1 MDMVPT
7 DRELEA
13 LKVLWRDGEATVRD
27 IYDRMNQSGAKL
39 AYTTVLSLLQ
49 VMEQKGLVTHRQEG
63 KAYLYS
69 AAVQRDNT
77 FRTLAGGF
85 LEKVFD
91 GAMDEYLVHALQS
104 RRPSSDE
111 LDRLEKMI
119 DEARGRQSK
128 RRPQKGRPS

>member
-1 MDMVPT
+1 MEIIPT

-13 LKVLWRDGEATVRD
+13 LKVLWRHGEATVRD
-27 IYDRMNQSGAKL
+27 IFERINEGGKEL

-49 VMEQKGLVTHRQEG
+49 VMEQKGLVKHRQSG

-69 AAVQRDNT
+69 PQVERESTYRQ
-77 FRTLAGGF
+77 LAGGF

-91 GAMDEYLVHALQS
+91 GAVDEYLVHALES
-104 RRPSSDE
+104 RRPSPEE

-119 DEARGRQSK
+119 AVARARSK
-128 RRPQKGRPS
+128 RNPRKGRPS

>member
-1 MDMVPT
+1 MDIVPT

-27 IYDRMNQSGAKL
+27 IYDRMSQSGAKL

-63 KAYLYS
+63 KAYFYS
-69 AAVQRDNT
+69 AAVERDCT

-119 DEARGRQSK
+119 GEAREKQSK
-128 RRPQKGRPS
+128 RQPRKGRAS

>member
-1 MDMVPT
+1 MEPIPT

-13 LKVLWRDGEATVRD
+13 LKVLWRHGEATVRD
-27 IYDRMNQSGAKL
+27 IYDRINEDGAKL

-49 VMEQKGLVTHRQEG
+49 VMEQKGLVRHRQRG
-63 KAYLYS
+63 KAYWYS
-69 AAVQRDNT
+69 AAVRRDHT
-77 FRTLAGGF
+77 FRQLAGGF

-104 RRPSSDE
+104 RRLSAEE

-119 DEARGRQSK
+119 AEARTQSK
-128 RRPQKGRPS
+128 KPSKK

>member
-13 LKVLWRDGEATVRD
+13 LKVLWRDGAATVRD

-69 AAVQRDNT
+69 TAVDRDCT
-77 FRTLAGGF
+77 FRNLAGGF

-119 DEARGRQSK
+119 GEAREKQSK
-128 RRPQKGRPS
+128 RQPRKGRAS

>member
-1 MDMVPT
+1 MEMVPT

-27 IYDRMNQSGAKL
+27 IYDRMNQSGAKP

-63 KAYLYS
+63 KAYFYS
-69 AAVQRDNT
+69 AAVERDCT

-91 GAMDEYLVHALQS
+91 GAMDEYLVHALRS

-111 LDRLEKMI
+111 LDRLEEMI
-119 DEARGRQSK
+119 GEAREKQTKRQT
-128 RRPQKGRPS
+128 RKGKGS

>member
-1 MDMVPT
+1 MEMVPT

-27 IYDRMNQSGAKL
+27 IYDRMSQSGARL

-63 KAYLYS
+63 KAYLYTAS
-69 AAVQRDNT
+69 VERDCT

-119 DEARGRQSK
+119 GEAREKQAKRQP
-128 RRPQKGRPS
+128 RKGRAS

>member
-1 MDMVPT
+1 MEIIPT

-13 LKVLWRDGEATVRD
+13 LKVLWRRGEATVRE
-27 IYDRMNQSGAKL
+27 IFDRLNQSGAKL
-39 AYTTVLSLLQ
+39 AYTTILSLLQ
-49 VMEQKGLVTHRQEG
+49 VMEQKGLVRHRQSG
-63 KAYLYS
+63 KAYLYT
-69 AAVQRDNT
+69 AEIERDRT

-104 RRPSSDE
+104 RRPSAEE

-119 DEARGRQSK
+119 AEARTRSK
-128 RRPQKGRPS
+128 RRRQKGRP

>member
-1 MDMVPT
+1 METVPT

-13 LKVLWRDGEATVRD
+13 LKVLWRDGAATVRD

-69 AAVQRDNT
+69 ANVGRDCT

-119 DEARGRQSK
+119 AEAREKQAKRQP
-128 RRPQKGRPS
+128 RKGKAS

>member
-1 MDMVPT
+1 MEIIPT

-13 LKVLWRDGEATVRD
+13 LKVLWQHDEATVRD
-27 IYDRMNQSGAKL
+27 IYDRMNQRGANL

-49 VMEQKGLVTHRQEG
+49 VMEQKGLVRHRQSG

-69 AAVQRDNT
+69 AEVQRDRT
-77 FRTLAGGF
+77 FRKLAGGF

-104 RRPSSDE
+104 RPLSEEE
-111 LDRLEKMI
+111 LDRLAKMI
-119 DEARGRQSK
+119 AEARTPSK
-128 RRPQKGRPS
+128 RRP

>member
-13 LKVLWRDGEATVRD
+13 LKVLWRDGAATVRD
-27 IYDRMNQSGAKL
+27 IYDRMNQSGANL

-69 AAVQRDNT
+69 ANVERDCT

-119 DEARGRQSK
+119 SEAREKQAKRQP
-128 RRPQKGRPS
+128 RKGRPS

>member
-1 MDMVPT
+1 MDAVPT

-63 KAYLYS
+63 KAYFYS
-69 AAVQRDNT
+69 AAVERDCT
-77 FRTLAGGF
+77 FRMLAGGF

-104 RRPSSDE
+104 RRPSSNE

-119 DEARGRQSK
+119 GDAREKQSK
-128 RRPQKGRPS
+128 RQPRKGRAS

>member
-1 MDMVPT
+1 MEIIPT

-27 IYDRMNQSGAKL
+27 IFDHMNEGGANL

-49 VMEQKGLVTHRQEG
+49 VMEQKGLVRHQQRG
-63 KAYLYS
+63 KAYMYS
-69 AAVQRDNT
+69 AAVQRDRT
-77 FRTLAGGF
+77 FRKLAGGF

-104 RRPSSDE
+104 RPPSVDE
-111 LDRLEKMI
+111 LDRLEKMVA
-119 DEARGRQSK
+119 EARAQSK
-128 RRPQKGRPS
+128 GRPKKGRPS

>member
-63 KAYLYS
+63 KAYFYS
-69 AAVQRDNT
+69 AAVERDCT

-104 RRPSSDE
+104 RRPSGDE

-119 DEARGRQSK
+119 GEAREKQSK
-128 RRPQKGRPS
+128 RQPRKGRGS